1 MSESMS
7 EPLNAPVPGRKGA
20 RRGDGVLTRWVGFR
34 VENQHYALDILR
46 VQEVLASAEI
56 EPVPG
61 TPPAVMG
68 VINLRGRIVTV
79 VDLRRCL
86 GFAAASAEGPCCVIV
101 AELEDEPVGL
111 RVDGI
116 AEIHNIAA
124 AAIKPAPPTQG
135 RLPDPLL
142 RGIVS
147 RGGAM
152 LTLLDA
158 DRLGVIAAAP

>member
-1 MSESMS
+1 V
-7 EPLNAPVPGRKGA
+7 NALPASHRKA
-20 RRGDGVLTRWVGFR
+20 RRDDSAVTRWVGFR
-34 VENQHYALDILR
+34 VCGQHYALDILR

-86 GFAAASAEGPCCVIV
+86 GFAPAAAEGPCSVIV
-101 AELEDEPVGL
+101 AELDGEPVGL
-111 RVDGI
+111 RIDGI
-116 AEIHNIAA
+116 AEICSVAA

-135 RLPDPLL
+135 RQPDPLL

-147 RGGAM
+147 RGGSM

-158 DRLGVIAAAP
+158 DRLGVIAAAR